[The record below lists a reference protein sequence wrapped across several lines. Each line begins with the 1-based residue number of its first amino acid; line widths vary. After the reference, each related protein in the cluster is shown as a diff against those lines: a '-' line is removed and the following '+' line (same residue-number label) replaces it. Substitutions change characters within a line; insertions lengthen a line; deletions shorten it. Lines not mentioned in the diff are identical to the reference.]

1 MLNGISARSLLSI
14 SHIHEL
20 TIRLIDF
27 VIAFTQY
34 DPDMYVFMDLT
45 LGMGVDG
52 NRGEW
57 DLNLEKL
64 LYGLKQVSEIGLII

>member
-1 MLNGISARSLLSI
+1 M
-14 SHIHEL
+14 
-20 TIRLIDF
+20 
-27 VIAFTQY
+27 IAFTQY